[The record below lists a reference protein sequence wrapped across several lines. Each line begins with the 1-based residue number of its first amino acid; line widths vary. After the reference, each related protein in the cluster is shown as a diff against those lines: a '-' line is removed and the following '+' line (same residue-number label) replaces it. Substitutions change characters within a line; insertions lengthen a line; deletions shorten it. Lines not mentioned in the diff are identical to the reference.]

1 MIRAE
6 AVIRLLLPLGAATL
20 SGCAIPQQAVP
31 AAREAAGWRSVATDD
46 ARERLRGWRT
56 SWLQA
61 LERARNAGQGAEI
74 AREGALLDPD
84 AALARPLPP
93 PGDYRCRTI
102 KIGSQSESGLE
113 YVAYPAYRCRIAADD
128 GLLTFTKL
136 SGSQRPVGVLL
147 PDSDRRYVFLG
158 TLQLGDE
165 TGALQYGRDRERDM
179 AAWLE
184 RVGEQSWR
192 LVFPSPHFESLLDVI
207 ELTPGAS

>member
-1 MIRAE
+1 
-6 AVIRLLLPLGAATL
+6 VIRYLLPLAVATL
-20 SGCAIPQQAVP
+20 AGCAVPQQAVP
-31 AAREAAGWRSVATDD
+31 AARDATGWRSVATDD
-46 ARERLRGWRT
+46 DRERLRGWRT
-56 SWLQA
+56 IWLQA
-61 LERARNAGQGAEI
+61 LERARNSGHGAEI
-74 AREGALLDPD
+74 AREGPLLDPD
-84 AALARPLPP
+84 AALAQPLPP

-113 YVAYPAYRCRIAADD
+113 YVAYPAYRCRIAADA
-128 GLLTFTKL
+128 GFWAFTKL

-184 RVGEQSWR
+184 RVGEQRWR
-192 LVFPSPHFESLLDVI
+192 LVFPSPHFESLLDII
-207 ELTPGAS
+207 ELTPATS